1 MENKKV
7 LIVEDEESVARV
19 LKDKLKNNGV
29 EAEYVLNAKDGL
41 EKILKENFDLIILD
55 LILPEM
61 DGFQFMEELRK
72 RNILVPVVVTSNLSS
87 EEEISK
93 AKNLGAKEYFVK
105 VETPIDKVVD
115 YVKNALL
122 G

>member
-1 MENKKV
+1 MDNKKV